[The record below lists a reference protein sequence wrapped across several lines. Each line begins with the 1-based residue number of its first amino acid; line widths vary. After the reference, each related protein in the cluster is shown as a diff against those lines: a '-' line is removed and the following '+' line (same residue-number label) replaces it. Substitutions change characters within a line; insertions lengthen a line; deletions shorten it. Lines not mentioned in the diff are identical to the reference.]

1 MQLIIDARKKKKKKK
16 SRSFYLSTYIFQPP
30 LSNFSLHEY
39 IHGVVSRNIFFSLS
53 FARNNRFETPRGGK
67 GGRGSERKGT
77 QRGPLV
83 IAIRERIDRS
93 FLPSS
98 SHYYA
103 SRGKNFLHGRDSRI
117 IEFTDSGVE
126 NSILNTSIFKGAF
139 IHPLR
144 LECARLVQDR
154 DRGSIFDLDRI
165 LKGYRDKD

>member
-16 SRSFYLSTYIFQPP
+16 KGRSFYLSTYIFQPP

-53 FARNNRFETPRGGK
+53 FARNNRFETPRGGQ

-144 LECARLVQDR
+144 LECARP
-154 DRGSIFDLDRI
+154 GSRSVHFRFGSDS
-165 LKGYRDKD
+165 

>member
-1 MQLIIDARKKKKKKK
+1 MQLIIDARKKKKKKKKKK

-30 LSNFSLHEY
+30 L
-39 IHGVVSRNIFFSLS
+39 ISRYTNTSTVLCRATFFSPFLS
-53 FARNNRFETPRGGK
+53 HETTALKHRVVE
-67 GGRGSERKGT
+67 REERKGT

-144 LECARLVQDR
+144 LECARP
-154 DRGSIFDLDRI
+154 GSRSRVHFRFGSDS
-165 LKGYRDKD
+165 

>member
-1 MQLIIDARKKKKKKK
+1 MQLIIDARKKKKKK

-30 LSNFSLHEY
+30 LSNFSNTR
-39 IHGVVSRNIFFSLS
+39 IHPRCCVAQHFFSLS

-98 SHYYA
+98 SHYHA

-165 LKGYRDKD
+165 LKGYREKD